1 MNLRRFM
8 GFLRGEGRTLAYRCA
23 RTVLCD
29 AAKWAAVW
37 PLWVK
42 TRTPPQR
49 AQVRC
54 RQVRTLPWTLGD
66 HVAEPA
72 WAKRKAAEAAKAS

>member
-1 MNLRRFM
+1 MLQSEAGYIDARPHVRQIDEA
-8 GFLRGEGRTLAYRCA
+8 LLQRTAGPYM
-23 RTVLCD
+23 
-29 AAKWAAVW
+29 
-37 PLWVK
+37 WVK

>member
-1 MNLRRFM
+1 MGVPAEYALRATKRLASEKRDELAPFH

-37 PLWVK
+37 PLWVISLEGSRGRRSMHFRYSPK
-42 TRTPPQR
+42 
-49 AQVRC
+49 
-54 RQVRTLPWTLGD
+54 
-66 HVAEPA
+66 
-72 WAKRKAAEAAKAS
+72 S